1 MSTVH
6 PDPETEKMTDLS
18 TAGTTAPAKLSGL
31 SSAQIKLRTSKNYK
45 GIVMTVM
52 LLFNLVDILGTILFM
67 PAGGILCQRAEGGP
81 TDSMAKVLK
90 LPTALNGELPSM
102 GASPA
107 LVLLHQDLSAT
118 LPCASPV
125 HDGIEYAPLPNKPD
139 CSDTVSDNQ
148 ADCEAAGEVWNPS
161 PELCELRDL
170 YIRGD
175 LDAEF
180 LAWDTLGM
188 PKAFPRDLPF
198 GFSTAM
204 NILVMVGSLSGGVG
218 GAAWGFISDK
228 FGIKICAQICLI
240 GGTCGYLIM
249 YLAGVEW
256 NSFWWYAVG
265 QIVNGLFSG
274 SGVLVPT
281 FITKLFPPEEAAKY
295 QGMVMLNMMVGAGL
309 GALLLMPFIAG
320 RGENVFNAAWVGII
334 GSVIFLIAVT
344 FVVAEPK
351 KSNKEEA
358 IDAKANAKKENPKTP
373 MMVTRMLWIVIIAGA
388 FDAAG
393 DEGTRIS
400 RGTILQNKFP
410 EVSSAQPAMLCTR
423 ARRCRLTPVCGAD
436 V

>member
-6 PDPETEKMTDLS
+6 PDPETENMTDLS
-18 TAGTTAPAKLSGL
+18 TAGTTGTMKLSGL

-52 LLFNLVDILGTILFM
+52 LLFNLIDILGTILFM

-90 LPTALNGELPSM
+90 LPTALNAELATM

-107 LVLLHQDLSAT
+107 LILLHQDLSAT
-118 LPCASPV
+118 IPCASPV
-125 HDGIEYAPLPNKPD
+125 HDGIEYRPLPNKPD
-139 CSDTVSDNQ
+139 CSDAVSDDQ
-148 ADCEAAGEVWNPS
+148 AACEAAGEVWNES
-161 PELCELRDL
+161 PENCELRDL

-228 FGIKICAQICLI
+228 VGIKICAQICLV

-334 GSVIFLIAVT
+334 GSIVFLIAVT

-358 IDAKANAKKENPKTP
+358 IDAK
-373 MMVTRMLWIVIIAGA
+373 
-388 FDAAG
+388 
-393 DEGTRIS
+393 
-400 RGTILQNKFP
+400 
-410 EVSSAQPAMLCTR
+410 
-423 ARRCRLTPVCGAD
+423 
-436 V
+436 

>member
-6 PDPETEKMTDLS
+6 PDPETQNMTDVV
-18 TAGTTAPAKLSGL
+18 TAGETAPTKLTGL
-31 SSAQIKLRTSKNYK
+31 SSAQIRLRTSKNYK
-45 GIVMTVM
+45 GIVMAVM
-52 LLFNLVDILGTILFM
+52 LLFNLIDILGTILFM

-90 LPTALNGELPSM
+90 LPTALNGELEDM

-107 LVLLHQDLSAT
+107 LVLLHNDLSAT
-118 LPCASPV
+118 FPCASPT
-125 HDGIEYAPLPNKPD
+125 HKGIDYPRLPNKPP
-139 CSDTVSDNQ
+139 CSDGESATQ
-148 ADCEAAGEVWNPS
+148 AACEAAGELWNES
-161 PELCELRDL
+161 PEICELRDL

-188 PKAFPRDLPF
+188 PRAFPRDLPF
-198 GFSTAM
+198 GFSAAM
-204 NILVMVGSLSGGVG
+204 NILVMVGSLSSGLG

-228 FGIKICAQICLI
+228 VGIKICAQICLV
-240 GGTCGYLIM
+240 GGTCGYIIM

-309 GALLLMPFIAG
+309 GALLLMPFISG

-334 GSVIFLIAVT
+334 GSAFMFVAVT

-351 KSNKEEA
+351 KSAKEDA
-358 IDAKANAKKENPKTP
+358 IDAKAEAKKEIPKTP
-373 MMVTRMLWIVIIAGA
+373 MMVTRMLWIVMIAGA

-393 DEGTRIS
+393 DEGTRIA

-410 EVSSAQPAMLCTR
+410 EVSSAIDLIVQQMMLY
-423 ARRCRLTPVCGAD
+423 
-436 V
+436 